1 MLADARDVLLY
12 AATPMSNAVHD
23 GRDHNIKHLQSISML
38 KSHHLFSRWR
48 EMTFL
53 FETSHWRGG
62 SPGSD

>member
-1 MLADARDVLLY
+1 MLADASDVPPY
-12 AATPMSNAVHD
+12 VGTPMPNVIHD

-38 KSHHLFSRWR
+38 KSHHLFSRCR

-53 FETSHWRGG
+53 FEKSHWRGG